1 MFIEINDTT
10 TINID
15 HISSYSNYLPKESI
29 IYLNNGHHW
38 VSAEVMIKIKKYLE
52 KNNLFLKI

>member
-1 MFIEINDTT
+1 MFIEIDDTT

-15 HISSYSNYLPKESI
+15 HISSYSDYRPKQSI
-29 IYLNNGHHW
+29 IYLAQGRYW
-38 VSAEVMIKIKKYLE
+38 ISAEVMTKIKQYLE